1 MEQAQQIF
9 KRSLCSHS
17 PDALM
22 VSSPVHLPALESL
35 QAANV
40 RVMTQLTSS
49 PHPRP
54 NPQTRIK
61 PYMKSMFEEFCVEEG
76 FAQNHRVL
84 FWGLEVTIGSKPSF
98 GRLGK

>member
-1 MEQAQQIF
+1 
-9 KRSLCSHS
+9 
-17 PDALM
+17 M

-35 QAANV
+35 RPADV

-49 PHPRP
+49 LHPRP
-54 NPQTRIK
+54 NPQTGIK
-61 PYMKSMFEEFCVEEG
+61 PYKKSMFEECCVEGG

-98 GRLGK
+98 GRLRK